1 MSGRNDSNPQCGPK
15 SKLNLMLGPD
25 PSAQGGIASV
35 IAVYRQA
42 RLIDGIETEFLPTFR
57 TGRPLVRLWV
67 ALSALMRVTRWLLY
81 GRVRLLH
88 VHVAQRTSFYR
99 KSLFVALAGFFGVPV
114 ILHLHSGEF
123 EEFYERHCGPLR
135 QAYVRW
141 VLRRASVLIALSGA
155 RAQWLARTVPGVR
168 VEVIH
173 NPLLFLGG
181 EKVKTASE
189 RGRTVLYMGRMT
201 AKKGIYDFLEALRQ
215 LNLQGIAFEAI
226 VCGTGEEEAVRRYLE
241 EHRLSSLV
249 TLAGWV
255 TGDDKRAVLE
265 SAAVFVL
272 PSYFEGQPMAVLEAM
287 ACGTP
292 VVCTRVGGVP
302 DVIIHEQDGLLVE
315 AGDVPE
321 LARAILRLLNDP
333 PLRDELASSAAVK
346 VRREFSA
353 EHSIAALR
361 RIYAEFGG

>member
-1 MSGRNDSNPQCGPK
+1 MSITPPRSN
-15 SKLNLMLGPD
+15 LILGPH

-35 IAVYRQA
+35 LSTYIEAG
-42 RLIDGIETEFLPTFR
+42 LIDGRETEFVPTFR
-57 TGRPLVRLWV
+57 TG
-67 ALSALMRVTRWLLY
+67 SALTRLRVGFCAFARVFRELLNN
-81 GRVRLLH
+81 RVRLLH
-88 VHVAQRTSFYR
+88 IHVAQRTSFYR
-99 KSLFVALAGFFGVPV
+99 KSLFVALAGFFDVPV

-123 EEFYERHCGPLR
+123 EEFYERHCGRLR

-141 VLRRASVLIALSGA
+141 VLRRASVLIALSDA
-155 RAQWLARTVPGVR
+155 RALWLARTVPGVR

-173 NPLLFLGG
+173 NPLLFP
-181 EKVKTASE
+181 ESRPVKTASE
-189 RGRTVLYMGRMT
+189 RGRTILYMGRMT
-201 AKKGIYDFLEALRQ
+201 AKKGVYDFLAAVDQ
-215 LNLQGIAFEAI
+215 LNHQGVDFEAI

-249 TLAGWV
+249 ALAGWV

-315 AGDVPE
+315 AGDVTE
-321 LARAILRLLNDP
+321 LAIAILRLLNDP
-333 PLRDELASSAAVK
+333 PLRDELASCAVVK